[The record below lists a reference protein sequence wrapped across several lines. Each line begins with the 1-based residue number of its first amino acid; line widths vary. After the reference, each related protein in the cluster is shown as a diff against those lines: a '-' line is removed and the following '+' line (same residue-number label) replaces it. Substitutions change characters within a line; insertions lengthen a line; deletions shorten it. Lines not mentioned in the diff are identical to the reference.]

1 MDFVLISE
9 PGAPQ
14 SIPPIDFRGEL
25 NGEQFAAVTAPP
37 GPLLV
42 LAGAGSGKT
51 RTLTYR
57 VAWLLHQGARPWD
70 ILLLTFTNKSAKEM
84 LERVEDLTGV
94 PRGQFWGG
102 TFHSIGQRILRRN
115 AAVASRTPDFTI
127 LDQKESEHLF
137 SEIVKAAD
145 GAFIKDKTN
154 PKAAVILD
162 AYSHARNTLRP
173 LPEVMTE
180 RLDWLK
186 GGTEKLLKFCAD
198 YEAAKKERNLCDF
211 DDLLSLWLFVLEN
224 DPAVLAHYRQ
234 RFQHILV
241 DEFQDTNRLQSR
253 IIDLLASEHQIM
265 AVGDDAQCIY
275 TWRGA
280 DWENI
285 MAFPQRHPGTQFH
298 TIDIN
303 YRSTPEILDFA
314 NEILRHRPQV
324 DGFERK
330 LRSVRSSGVQPTVF
344 TVGDTSQQAKLVGR
358 KILQLHHEGHALADI
373 HVLYR
378 AHYQSLEL
386 QMELNALGVPFVI
399 TSGHKFFD
407 LIHIKDILAHL
418 RFVHNPLDQVALS
431 RLLCL
436 LPKVGPVAA
445 EKISKAAREINE
457 AQGRGMVRALRD
469 PAVLKRVPETAKD
482 DFNDLTITLE
492 DMLEGLEAAKSKPAP
507 TRPDAD
513 LFRAAA
519 EAASPK
525 VARTPAETVR
535 VCIEGWYGAFIK
547 TIFPDWREREQDLQG
562 LIGFAAK
569 FEDIG
574 DLVAQVALLNGESS
588 DKKAEPEE
596 DMLRLTT
603 IHQSKGLEFPIVFLL
618 GVADGLL
625 PLTRAIDD
633 GDVEEERRLFYVA
646 CTRAENLLF
655 LFSPRFAVS
664 GEGYRPLDPCRF
676 LEEMN
681 PDCYELADY
690 AHRRL

>member
-1 MDFVLISE
+1 MEGL
-9 PGAPQ
+9 
-14 SIPPIDFRGEL
+14 PPIDFRGEL
-25 NGEQFAAVTAPP
+25 NAEQFAAVTSRP
-37 GPLLV
+37 GPALV

-57 VAWLLHQGARPWD
+57 VAWLLHKGARPWD

-115 AAVASRTPDFTI
+115 AAAAGRQPDFTI
-127 LDQKESEHLF
+127 LDQKESEQLF
-137 SEIVKAAD
+137 SEVVKETD

-173 LPEVMTE
+173 LGEVLAE
-180 RLDWLK
+180 RLDWMK
-186 GGTEKLLKFCAD
+186 GGPDKLLAFCAR
-198 YEAAKKERNLCDF
+198 YEARKAEGNLCDF
-211 DDLLSLWLFVLEN
+211 DDLLVLWLKVLET
-224 DPAVLAHYRQ
+224 DPAALAHYRQ

-253 IIDLLASEHQIM
+253 IIDLLGDRHQIM

-285 MAFPQRHPGTQFH
+285 MAFPQRHPGTEFH
-298 TIDIN
+298 HIDTN
-303 YRSTPEILDFA
+303 YRSTPEILAFA
-314 NEILRHRPQV
+314 NEILRHRPKV
-324 DGFERK
+324 DGFDRR
-330 LRSVRSSGVQPTVF
+330 LVAVRPPGPPPTVF

-358 KILQLHHEGHALADI
+358 KILQLHNEGHALGDI

-386 QMELNALGVPFVI
+386 QMELANLGIPFVI

-407 LIHIKDILAHL
+407 LIHVKDVLAHL
-418 RFVHNPLDQVALS
+418 RFVHNPRDQVA
-431 RLLCL
+431 RITQ
-436 LPKVGPVAA
+436 AA
-445 EKISKAAREINE
+445 QEAAA
-457 AQGRGMVRALRD
+457 AQGRGLVRALRD
-469 PAVLKRVPETAKD
+469 PAVLRKVPETAKD

-492 DMLEGLEAAKSKPAP
+492 DMLEGLEAARAKPAP
-507 TRPDAD
+507 TNPAPD
-513 LFRAAA
+513 LFTAAT
-519 EAASPK
+519 EANSVK
-525 VARTPAETVR
+525 VARTPAETTR
-535 VCIEGWYGAFIK
+535 VCIEGWYGTHLK
-547 TIFPDWREREQDLQG
+547 TLFPDWRDREQDLTG
-562 LIGFAAK
+562 LLGFAAK
-569 FEDIG
+569 FEDLG

-646 CTRAENLLF
+646 CTRAENMLF
-655 LFSPRFAVS
+655 LFAPRFAVS
-664 GEGYRPLDPCRF
+664 GDGYRPLDPCRF
-676 LEEMN
+676 LEEMS

>member
-1 MDFVLISE
+1 MEGL
-9 PGAPQ
+9 
-14 SIPPIDFRGEL
+14 PPVDFRAEL
-25 NGEQFAAVTAPP
+25 NDEQFAAVTSPR
-37 GPLLV
+37 GPALV

-57 VAWLLHQGARPWD
+57 VAWLLHQGAKPWD

-115 AAVASRTPDFTI
+115 AAVASRSADFTI
-127 LDQKESEHLF
+127 LDQKESEQLF
-137 SEIVKAAD
+137 SEIVKSVD

-173 LPEVMTE
+173 LQDVLTE
-180 RLDWLK
+180 RLDWMK
-186 GGTEKLLKFCAD
+186 GGPEKLMQFCAAYD
-198 YEAAKKERNLCDF
+198 AAKKERNLCDF
-211 DDLLSLWLFVLEN
+211 DDLLCLWLHVLEN
-224 DPAVLAHYRQ
+224 DPAALAHYRQ
-234 RFQHILV
+234 RFKHILV

-285 MAFPQRHPGTQFH
+285 VAFPKRHPGTLIH
-298 TIDIN
+298 TIDTN
-303 YRSTPEILDFA
+303 YRSTPEILAFA
-314 NEILRHRPQV
+314 NEILSHRPRV
-324 DGFERK
+324 EGFDRR
-330 LRSVRSSGVQPTVF
+330 LQAVRQSGPQPTVF
-344 TVGDTSQQAKLVGR
+344 TVGDTSQQAKLVVR
-358 KILQLHHEGHALADI
+358 KIMQLHHEGHALKDM

-386 QMELNALGVPFVI
+386 QMELNAMGVPFVI

-407 LIHIKDILAHL
+407 LAHVKDVLAHL

-445 EKISKAAREINE
+445 EKISKAAREVDE
-457 AQGRGMVRALRD
+457 AQGRGLVRALRAD
-469 PAVLKRVPETAKD
+469 AVIKRVPESAKD

-492 DMLEGLEAAKSKPAP
+492 DMLEGLEAAKAKPGPAAPAP
-507 TRPDAD
+507 D
-513 LFRAAA
+513 LFVAAA
-519 EAASPK
+519 DANSVK

-535 VCIEGWYGAFIK
+535 VCIEGWYGGFLK
-547 TIFPDWREREQDLQG
+547 TIFPDWRDREQDLQG
-562 LIGFAAK
+562 LIGFASK
-569 FEDIG
+569 FEDVG

-618 GVADGLL
+618 GCADGLL
-625 PLTRAIDD
+625 PLTRAIDE

-646 CTRAENLLF
+646 CTRAENMLF
-655 LFSPRFAVS
+655 LFAPRFAVS

-676 LEEMN
+676 LEEMS

>member
-1 MDFVLISE
+1 MEGL
-9 PGAPQ
+9 
-14 SIPPIDFRGEL
+14 PPVDFRGDL
-25 NGEQFAAVTAPP
+25 NDEQFAAVTSPR
-37 GPLLV
+37 GPALV

-51 RTLTYR
+51 RTPTYR

-180 RLDWLK
+180 RLDWMK

>member
-1 MDFVLISE
+1 MEGL
-9 PGAPQ
+9 
-14 SIPPIDFRGEL
+14 PPVDFRGDL
-25 NGEQFAAVTAPP
+25 NDEQFAAVTSPR
-37 GPLLV
+37 GPALV

-145 GAFIKDKTN
+145 GVFIKDKTN

-180 RLDWLK
+180 RLDWMK

-445 EKISKAAREINE
+445 EKISKAARETNE

-469 PAVLKRVPETAKD
+469 PAVLKRVPESAKD

-519 EAASPK
+519 EAASHK

-535 VCIEGWYGAFIK
+535 VCIEGWYGSFIK

>member
-1 MDFVLISE
+1 VHGL
-9 PGAPQ
+9 
-14 SIPPIDFRGEL
+14 PPVDFRAEL
-25 NGEQFAAVTAPP
+25 NDEQYAAVTSPR
-37 GPLLV
+37 GPALV

-57 VAWLLHQGARPWD
+57 VAWLLHQGAKPWD

-84 LERVEDLTGV
+84 LERVEDLTGI

-102 TFHSIGQRILRRN
+102 TFHSIGQRIIRRN
-115 AAVASRTPDFTI
+115 AVDAGRNPDFTI
-127 LDQKESEHLF
+127 LDQKESEQLF
-137 SEIVKAAD
+137 SEIIKQSD

-154 PKAAVILD
+154 PKAPVILD
-162 AYSHARNTLRP
+162 AYSHSRNTLRP
-173 LPEVMTE
+173 MADVFAE
-180 RLDWLK
+180 RLDWMK
-186 GGTEKLLKFCAD
+186 GGPEKLVGFCHA
-198 YEAAKKERNLCDF
+198 YEAAKKERNVCDF
-211 DDLLSLWLFVLEN
+211 DDLLVLWLNLLDNNPTILE
-224 DPAVLAHYRQ
+224 HYRR
-234 RFQHILV
+234 RFQHLLV

-285 MAFPQRHPGTQFH
+285 VAFPQRHPGTQIH
-298 TIDIN
+298 SIDTN
-303 YRSTPEILDFA
+303 YRSTPEILAFA
-314 NEILRHRPQV
+314 NEILAHRPKV
-324 DGFERK
+324 EGFDRRLK
-330 LRSVRSSGVQPTVF
+330 AVRHSGIPPTVF

-358 KILQLHHEGHALADI
+358 KILQLHNEGHALADI
-373 HVLYR
+373 HILYR

-386 QMELNALGVPFVI
+386 QMELNALGIPFVI

-407 LIHIKDILAHL
+407 LIHVKDVLAHL
-418 RFVHNPLDQVALS
+418 RVIHNPQDYVALS

-445 EKISKAAREINE
+445 DKITKAAQAVAASE
-457 AQGRGMVRALRD
+457 GRGMIRALRH
-469 PAVLKRVPETAKD
+469 PSVLQKVTEVAKD

-492 DMLEGLEAAKSKPAP
+492 DMMEGIENAKQKPVAVA
-507 TRPDAD
+507 RSSD
-513 LFRAAA
+513 LFTAAR
-519 EAASPK
+519 EKHEEKIS
-525 VARTPAETVR
+525 RTPAETVR
-535 VCIEGWYGAFIK
+535 VCIEGWYGSHIK
-547 TIFPDWREREQDLQG
+547 TLFPDWKDREQDLTG

-569 FEDIG
+569 FEDLG
-574 DLVAQVALLNGESS
+574 DLVAQVVLLNGESS
-588 DKKAEPEE
+588 DKKPEPDQ

-603 IHQSKGLEFPIVFLL
+603 IHQSKGLEFPVVFLL

-625 PLTRAIDD
+625 PLTRAIDE

-646 CTRAENLLF
+646 CTRAENILYLF
-655 LFSPRFAVS
+655 APRFAIS

-676 LEEMN
+676 LEEMS
-681 PDCYELADY
+681 PDCFELADY

>member
-1 MDFVLISE
+1 MEAL
-9 PGAPQ
+9 
-14 SIPPIDFRGEL
+14 PPVDFRGAL
-25 NGEQFAAVTAPP
+25 NDEQYAAVTSPR
-37 GPLLV
+37 GPALV

-102 TFHSIGQRILRRN
+102 TFHSIGQRILRRH
-115 AAVASRTPDFTI
+115 AATAGRSPDFTI
-127 LDQKESEHLF
+127 LDQKESEQLF
-137 SEIVKAAD
+137 SEVVKALD

-173 LPEVMTE
+173 LGEVLTE
-180 RLDWLK
+180 RLDWMK
-186 GGTEKLLKFCAD
+186 GGPEKLLKFCAD
-198 YEAAKKERNLCDF
+198 YEAAKQERNLCDF
-211 DDLLSLWLFVLEN
+211 DDLLALWLRVLEQ
-224 DPAVLAHYRQ
+224 DPAALQHYRQ
-234 RFQHILV
+234 RFRHILV

-253 IIDLLASEHQIM
+253 IIDLLAGEHQIM

-298 TIDIN
+298 HIDTN
-303 YRSTPEILDFA
+303 YRSTPEILGFA
-314 NEILRHRPQV
+314 NEILRHRPKV
-324 DGFERK
+324 DGFDRR
-330 LRSVRSSGVQPTVF
+330 LIAVRPSGAPPTVF

-358 KILQLHHEGHALADI
+358 KILQLHHAGHALADM

-407 LIHIKDILAHL
+407 LIHVKDVLAHL
-418 RFVHNPLDQVALS
+418 RFVQNPLDQVALS

-445 EKISKAAREINE
+445 EKITRAAREADE
-457 AQGRGMVRALRD
+457 TVGRGLVRALRD
-469 PAVLKRVPETAKD
+469 PAVLKRVPESAKD

-492 DMLEGLEAAKSKPAP
+492 DMLEGLEAAKAKPAP
-507 TRPDAD
+507 TNPAAD
-513 LFRAAA
+513 LFTAAA
-519 EAASPK
+519 EAGATK

-535 VCIEGWYGAFIK
+535 VCIEGWYGSFIK
-547 TIFPDWREREQDLQG
+547 TIFPDWRDREQDLQG
-562 LIGFAAK
+562 LIAFAAK
-569 FEDIG
+569 FD
-574 DLVAQVALLNGESS
+574 DLGELVTQVALLNGESS

-646 CTRAENLLF
+646 CTRAEDMLF
-655 LFSPRFAVS
+655 LFCPRFAVS

>member
-1 MDFVLISE
+1 MDDL
-9 PGAPQ
+9 
-14 SIPPIDFRGEL
+14 PPIDFRAEL
-25 NGEQFAAVTAPP
+25 NDEQFAAVTSPP
-37 GPLLV
+37 GPALV

-84 LERVEDLTGV
+84 LERVEDLTGI

-102 TFHSIGQRILRRN
+102 TFHSIGQRLLRRHATVVN
-115 AAVASRTPDFTI
+115 RTPDFTI
-127 LDQKESEHLF
+127 IDQKESEQLF
-137 SEIVKAAD
+137 SEILKANEPT
-145 GAFIKDKTN
+145 FVKDKTN
-154 PKAAVILD
+154 PKAPVILD

-173 LPEVMTE
+173 ALEVFTE
-180 RLDWLK
+180 RLDWMK
-186 GGTEKLLKFCAD
+186 GGVEKLLKFCEQ
-198 YEAAKKERNLCDF
+198 YEAAKQSRNLCDF
-211 DDLLSLWLFVLEN
+211 DDLLSLWLAFLEK
-224 DPAVLAHYRQ
+224 DPSALQQLRQ
-234 RFQHILV
+234 RFRHILV

-253 IIDLLASEHQIM
+253 ILDLLAHDHQIM

-285 MAFPQRHPGTQFH
+285 VTFPQRHPQTQFH
-298 TIDIN
+298 HIDTN

-314 NEILRHRPQV
+314 NEILRHRPQIQ
-324 DGFERK
+324 GFNRHLK
-330 LRSVRSSGVQPTVF
+330 AVRNSGQLPTVF
-344 TVGDTSQQAKLVGR
+344 TISDTSQQAKLVGR
-358 KILQLHHEGHALADI
+358 KILQLHHEGVPFAEMHI
-373 HVLYR
+373 LYR

-386 QMELNALGVPFVI
+386 QMELNALGIPFVI

-407 LIHIKDILAHL
+407 LIHVKDILAHL
-418 RFVHNPLDQVALS
+418 RFIHNPRDQVALS

-445 EKISKAAREINE
+445 QRIQTIAEEVAVTQRLNL
-457 AQGRGMVRALRD
+457 VRALRHPD
-469 PAVLKRVPETAKD
+469 VLKKVPEVAKS
-482 DFNDLTITLE
+482 DFQDLTITLD
-492 DMLEGLEAAKSKPAP
+492 DMLDGIETAQMKTSTTPAP
-507 TRPDAD
+507 TD
-513 LFRAAA
+513 LFSAKA
-519 EAASPK
+519 EADKTK

-535 VCIEGWYGAFIK
+535 VCIEGWYGTHLK
-547 TIFPDWREREQDLQG
+547 TLFPDWRDREQDLVG

-569 FEDIG
+569 FEDLG
-574 DLVAQVALLNGESS
+574 ELVAQVALLNGESS

-603 IHQSKGLEFPIVFLL
+603 IHQSKGLEFPIVFVL
-618 GVADGLL
+618 GIADGLL
-625 PLTRAIDD
+625 PLTRAIEE

-646 CTRAENLLF
+646 CTRAMNHLF
-655 LFSPRFAVS
+655 LFSPRFTTS

-676 LEEMN
+676 LEEMS
-681 PDCYELADY
+681 PDCYELVNY

>member
-1 MDFVLISE
+1 MEGL
-9 PGAPQ
+9 
-14 SIPPIDFRGEL
+14 PPVDFRGDL
-25 NGEQFAAVTAPP
+25 NDEQFAAVTSPR
-37 GPLLV
+37 GPALV

-180 RLDWLK
+180 RLDWMK

-431 RLLCL
+431 SLLCL

>member
-1 MDFVLISE
+1 MEGL
-9 PGAPQ
+9 
-14 SIPPIDFRGEL
+14 PPVDFRGDL
-25 NGEQFAAVTAPP
+25 NDEQFAAVTSPR
-37 GPLLV
+37 GPALV

-115 AAVASRTPDFTI
+115 AAVASRSPDFTI

-173 LPEVMTE
+173 LPDVLTE
-180 RLDWLK
+180 RLDWMK

-224 DPAVLAHYRQ
+224 DPTVLAHYRQ

-330 LRSVRSSGVQPTVF
+330 LRSVRPGGAQPTVF

-418 RFVHNPLDQVALS
+418 RFVHNPPDQVALS

-445 EKISKAAREINE
+445 EKIAKAAKEVNE
-457 AQGRGMVRALRD
+457 VQGRGLVRALRD

-519 EAASPK
+519 EATSHK

-535 VCIEGWYGAFIK
+535 VCIEGWYGSFIK

-646 CTRAENLLF
+646 CTRAENLLY

>member
-1 MDFVLISE
+1 MEGL
-9 PGAPQ
+9 
-14 SIPPIDFRGEL
+14 PPVDFRAEL
-25 NGEQFAAVTAPP
+25 NDEQFAAVTSPR
-37 GPLLV
+37 GPALV

-115 AAVASRTPDFTI
+115 AAVAARSPDFTI
-127 LDQKESEHLF
+127 LDQKESEQLF
-137 SEIVKAAD
+137 TEIVKAVD

-154 PKAAVILD
+154 PKASVILD

-173 LPEVMTE
+173 LPDVLAE
-180 RLDWLK
+180 RLDWMK
-186 GGTEKLLKFCAD
+186 GGPEKLLAFCAG
-198 YEAAKKERNLCDF
+198 YEAAKKERNVCDF
-211 DDLLSLWLFVLEN
+211 DDLLGLWLHVLEN
-224 DPAVLAHYRQ
+224 DPAALAHYRQ
-234 RFQHILV
+234 RFRHILV

-253 IIDLLASEHQIM
+253 IIDLLASEHQVM

-285 MAFPQRHPGTQFH
+285 VAFPERHPGTQIH
-298 TIDIN
+298 TIDTN
-303 YRSTPEILDFA
+303 YRSTPEILAFA
-314 NEILRHRPQV
+314 NEILRHRPRV
-324 DGFERK
+324 EGFDRR
-330 LRSVRSSGVQPTVF
+330 LQAVRPAGPPPTVF
-344 TVGDTSQQAKLVGR
+344 TVGDTSQQAKLVVR
-358 KILQLHHEGHALADI
+358 KLLQLHQEGHPLQDI
-373 HVLYR
+373 HILYR

-386 QMELNALGVPFVI
+386 QMELNAMGVPFVI

-407 LIHIKDILAHL
+407 LTHVKDLLAHL

-436 LPKVGPVAA
+436 LPKVGPIAA
-445 EKISKAAREINE
+445 EKISQAAREAAT
-457 AQGRGMVRALRD
+457 AQGRGRVRALRSD
-469 PAVLKRVPETAKD
+469 AVRKRVPEAAKEAFD
-482 DFNDLTITLE
+482 DLALTLE
-492 DMLEGLEAAKSKPAP
+492 DMLDGVETARAQPAP
-507 TRPDAD
+507 AAPAPD
-513 LFRAAA
+513 LFLAAA
-519 EAASPK
+519 ETGGQK

-535 VCIEGWYGAFIK
+535 VCIEGWYGDFLK
-547 TIFPDWREREQDLQG
+547 TIFPDWRDRELDLQG

-569 FEDIG
+569 FEDVG

-588 DKKAEPEE
+588 DKKAEPAE

-625 PLTRAIDD
+625 PLTRAIEE
-633 GDVEEERRLFYVA
+633 GDVEEERRLLYVA

-655 LFSPRFAVS
+655 LFAPRFAIS

-676 LEEMN
+676 LEEMS

>member
-1 MDFVLISE
+1 MEGL
-9 PGAPQ
+9 
-14 SIPPIDFRGEL
+14 PPVDFRGDL
-25 NGEQFAAVTAPP
+25 NDEQFAAVTSPR
-37 GPLLV
+37 GPALV

-180 RLDWLK
+180 RLDWMK

>member
-1 MDFVLISE
+1 MEGL
-9 PGAPQ
+9 
-14 SIPPIDFRGEL
+14 PPVDFRGDL
-25 NGEQFAAVTAPP
+25 NDEQYAAVTSAR
-37 GPLLV
+37 GPALV

-57 VAWLLHQGARPWD
+57 VAWLLHQGAKPWD

-115 AAVASRTPDFTI
+115 AAIAQRSPDFTI
-127 LDQKESEHLF
+127 LDQKESEQLF

-173 LPEVMTE
+173 LEEVLLE

-186 GGTEKLLKFCAD
+186 GGPEKLLKFCHD
-198 YEAAKKERNLCDF
+198 YAAAKQERNLCDF
-211 DDLLSLWLFVLEN
+211 DDLLVLWLHVLEH
-224 DPAVLAHYRQ
+224 DPAALAHYRQ
-234 RFQHILV
+234 RFRHILV

-285 MAFPQRHPGTQFH
+285 VAFPQRHPGTVIH
-298 TIDIN
+298 TIDTN
-303 YRSTPEILDFA
+303 YRSTPEILAFA
-314 NEILRHRPQV
+314 NEILSTRPRV
-324 DGFERK
+324 EGFDRRLK
-330 LRSVRSSGVQPTVF
+330 AVRGHGPQPTLF

-407 LIHIKDILAHL
+407 LAHVKDILAHL
-418 RFVHNPLDQVALS
+418 RLVHNPLDQVALA

-445 EKISKAAREINE
+445 EKIAKAAREI
-457 AQGRGMVRALRD
+457 AASQGRGLVRALRSD
-469 PAVLKRVPETAKD
+469 EVLRRVPETAKD
-482 DFNDLTITLE
+482 DFKDLAITLE
-492 DMLEGLEAAKSKPAP
+492 DMLEGLGAAKAKPSPAAPAP
-507 TRPDAD
+507 D
-513 LFRAAA
+513 LFV
-519 EAASPK
+519 AASDTHSPK
-525 VARTPAETVR
+525 FARTPAETVR
-535 VCIEGWYGAFIK
+535 VCIEGWYGGFLK

-562 LIGFAAK
+562 LLGFAAK
-569 FEDIG
+569 FEDVG

-646 CTRAENLLF
+646 CTRAENMLF
-655 LFSPRFAVS
+655 LFAPRFAIS

-676 LEEMN
+676 LEEMS